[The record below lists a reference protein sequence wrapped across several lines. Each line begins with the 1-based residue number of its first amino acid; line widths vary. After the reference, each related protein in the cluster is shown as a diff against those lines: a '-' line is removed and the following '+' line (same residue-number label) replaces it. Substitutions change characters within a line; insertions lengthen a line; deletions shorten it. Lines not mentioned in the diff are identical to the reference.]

1 MYEGFRNIKIF
12 FSFFYIKQKL
22 ALENLDWSHI
32 CQFLSCI
39 SCHLLFIILIIK
51 SDDNFIILK

>member
-39 SCHLLFIILIIK
+39 FLPFAFYYFNNKKRRQLYYS
-51 SDDNFIILK
+51 